1 MLEPGVQI
9 TTLKCGIVMPAILY
23 QTYMAS
29 GAFLCYNFVY
39 ETTWNLRL

>member
-9 TTLKCGIVMPAILY
+9 TTLKCGIVMPVILY

-29 GAFLCYNFVY
+29 GTFFV
-39 ETTWNLRL
+39 LQFRL